1 MWRAST
7 VPAGGQNVYSAVSFD
22 HGRSFSP
29 AVRVNAVTEPINDS
43 GQPPGDH
50 QSGIA
55 VADGYVYVTWSDG
68 RDATP
73 PDATNGI
80 FARLP
85 LADFLPAR

>member
-1 MWRAST
+1 MGNRK
-7 VPAGGQNVYSAVSFD
+7 
-22 HGRSFSP
+22 
-29 AVRVNAVTEPINDS
+29 PIPS
-43 GQPPGDH
+43 E
-50 QSGIA
+50 SR
-55 VADGYVYVTWSDG
+55 YVYVTWSDG